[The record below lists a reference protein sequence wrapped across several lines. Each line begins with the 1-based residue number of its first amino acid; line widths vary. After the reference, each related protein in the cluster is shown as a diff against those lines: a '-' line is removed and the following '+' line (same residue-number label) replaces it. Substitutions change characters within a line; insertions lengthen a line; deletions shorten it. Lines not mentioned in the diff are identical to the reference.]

1 MKVSELFLDHLAA
14 VLQRTTQEETNLLL
28 SLRVCVKQKRH
39 EVLINNTHMGQG
51 LEEAVL

>member
-1 MKVSELFLDHLAA
+1 MKVSESFLDHLAA
-14 VLQRTTQEETNLLL
+14 VLQRKTQEEVNLLL

-39 EVLINNTHMGQG
+39 EVLINIYMGQG